1 MSIAPTCD
9 AAELRGD
16 REAALAAVKQN
27 ALALKYAS
35 VDLRR
40 DREVVLAAVK
50 QNGRAIKWAPPLIRK
65 LRGEWPR
72 VRLLFVGHADGRS
85 PLSWLPA
92 ELVGGP
98 LMAALLRVL

>member
-16 REAALAAVKQN
+16 RE
-27 ALALKYAS
+27 
-35 VDLRR
+35 
-40 DREVVLAAVK
+40 VVLAAVE
-50 QNGRAIKWAPPLIRK
+50 NFDGAIEWAPPLVRK

-98 LMAALLRVL
+98 LMAALLGVL